1 MTLFDNPEPAQPELS
16 FYDAANNLQL
26 PRPAE
31 YYYNWQILEFSETTL
46 NTKLTELGFLLS
58 KGFDIRRSIADF
70 KNNSGKYNAG
80 TLSQTLVY
88 FIMYIRYRHYYKSIS
103 KILLSASEFQL
114 TKILTEELMVAY
126 NASENDVSCFFW
138 TETQVWE
145 FAAKIES
152 NQTNVEKFVTVVCG
166 SDMVLES
173 SNQ

>member
-31 YYYNWQILEFSETTL
+31 YYYNWQSLEFSETTL

-88 FIMYIRYRHYYKSIS
+88 FIMYIRYRHCYKSIS
-103 KILLSASEFQL
+103 KILLTASEFQL

-138 TETQVWE
+138 TETQVLK

-173 SNQ
+173 RNQ